1 MNKRRLLWVLLVP
14 GVLNFMPSA
23 AATAGE
29 SVSLDEYQRAKA
41 SQALSLREA
50 MVMAFENSPVLALR
64 RAAVSIQEAEL
75 DHANRWAPSNPEL
88 ELSGRDNPN
97 EADQSL
103 NYEVRVT
110 QEVWMGNR
118 GDLGQSRAQDTLTA
132 QQQEL
137 EFLKIAT
144 KARVRSAYFK
154 ILLAQR
160 ELETAT
166 RAVELMQRTKDLVE
180 MSVKRGKQTR
190 IELNTAVI
198 GLARAK
204 NQKAEAAQKL
214 SQAKI
219 DLTEVLGVPPSDA
232 VGVTGELN
240 VARDNLPPT
249 NQLVAMAQRQRSDL
263 KAAAAK
269 IAANESGLELAKS
282 LTIPNLKVFG
292 FYEREERSN
301 LFGAGVSM
309 PLTVFHDYSGE
320 KRKASTRLKISEL
333 EAEALR
339 LATERQVVSAV
350 ARYESAVRRLRQ
362 MNESILERSEE
373 TLQLMQ
379 KALQAG
385 KVDASDVLSAQD
397 NLLSVR
403 KEYVQVQHDYI
414 DAVRA
419 LEVSTGGALSMSSG
433 S

>member
-1 MNKRRLLWVLLVP
+1 ML
-14 GVLNFMPSA
+14 F
-23 AATAGE
+23 
-29 SVSLDEYQRAKA
+29 
-41 SQALSLREA
+41 
-50 MVMAFENSPVLALR
+50 
-64 RAAVSIQEAEL
+64 
-75 DHANRWAPSNPEL
+75 
-88 ELSGRDNPN
+88 
-97 EADQSL
+97 
-103 NYEVRVT
+103 
-110 QEVWMGNR
+110 
-118 GDLGQSRAQDTLTA
+118 
-132 QQQEL
+132 
-137 EFLKIAT
+137 
-144 KARVRSAYFK
+144 RS
-154 ILLAQR
+154 
-160 ELETAT
+160 
-166 RAVELMQRTKDLVE
+166 
-180 MSVKRGKQTR
+180 S
-190 IELNTAVI
+190 
-198 GLARAK
+198 
-204 NQKAEAAQKL
+204 
-214 SQAKI
+214 KI
-219 DLTEVLGVPPSDA
+219 DLTEVLGVSPSDA
-232 VGVTGELN
+232 VEVLGELN
-240 VARDNLPPT
+240 VARANLPPT
-249 NQLVAMAQRQRSDL
+249 NRLVAMAQRQRGDL
-263 KAAAAK
+263 KAAAAR
-269 IAANESGLELAKS
+269 IAANESGLKLAKS

-320 KRKASTRLKISEL
+320 KRKASAQLKISEL

-350 ARYESAVRRLRQ
+350 AQYESAVRRLRQ

>member
-1 MNKRRLLWVLLVP
+1 MNKRLLLCVLIVP
-14 GVLNFMPSA
+14 GVLAVAPLASA
-23 AATAGE
+23 QARE
-29 SVSLDEYQRAKA
+29 SVSLKEFQRAKA
-41 SQALSLREA
+41 SQAVSLNEA
-50 MVMAFENSPVLALR
+50 MAMAFENSPVLALR
-64 RAAVSIQEAEL
+64 RAAVSMQEAEL
-75 DHANRWAPSNPEL
+75 GHASRWVPSNPEL
-88 ELSGRDNPN
+88 ELSARDNPDQ
-97 EADQSL
+97 ADQSL
-103 NYEVRVT
+103 NYGVRVS

-118 GDLGQSRAQDTLTA
+118 GDLGQSRAQSNLTS

-137 EFLKIAT
+137 EYLKVAT
-144 KARVRSAYFK
+144 KARVRAAYFK
-154 ILLAQR
+154 ILLAQK

-166 RAVELMQRTKDLVE
+166 RAVELMRRTKELVE
-180 MSVKRGKQTR
+180 VSVKRGKQTR

-198 GLARAK
+198 GLARAN

-214 SQAKI
+214 RQSKI
-219 DLTEVLGVPPSDA
+219 DLTEVLGVSPSDA

-240 VARDNLPPT
+240 VSLDNLPPT
-249 NQLVAMAQRQRSDL
+249 NRLIEMARRQRSDL
-263 KAAAAK
+263 KAAAAR
-269 IAANESGLELAKS
+269 IAADESGLELAKS

-320 KRKASTRLKISEL
+320 KREASAQLKISEL

-350 ARYESAVRRLRQ
+350 AQYESAARRLRQ

-385 KVDASDVLSAQD
+385 KVDASDVLAAQD

-403 KEYVQVQHDYI
+403 QEYVQVQNDYI
-414 DAVRA
+414 NAVQA